1 MVVHSLDCDAGEGN
15 RRRGRGRY
23 YTEVQGYEACEAGG
37 EIEDQS
43 YYEKKEPDCGSEGTQ
58 ESSTQDY
65 KIWLIFRLGILSGM
79 FFVLFAVL
87 TVAAFKADKDIQWE
101 PAFRMYRG
109 LFLFILEFF
118 SVWNQFVWLASCGDK
133 SCAHMRLQKPSLSS
147 SNLGVGRL
155 FRCCLGRKCCSFHF
169 LGSVWDPFLLAS
181 VSVGVFFSTF
191 LHQHIECLLSTLQIL
206 ASESSMESADCSV
219 PSRSIR

>member
-1 MVVHSLDCDAGEGN
+1 LPKAAFSHPCCCKVDFNLLCTMHFKALLMVVHGLDCDAGEGN

-23 YTEVQGYEACEAGG
+23 YTEVQGYEVCEAGG

-87 TVAAFKADKDIQWE
+87 TVAAIKADRDIQWE

-118 SVWNQFVWLASCGDK
+118 LFGINLYGWQAVGINH
-133 SCAHMRLQKPSLSS
+133 AHICDFK
-147 SNLGVGRL
+147 NLLCPLRTL
-155 FRCCLGRKCCSFHF
+155 E
-169 LGSVWDPFLLAS
+169 
-181 VSVGVFFSTF
+181 VSFFSY
-191 LHQHIECLLSTLQIL
+191 
-206 ASESSMESADCSV
+206 
-219 PSRSIR
+219 